1 MNPIGR
7 FQVMALLQAARAF
20 VLGLPLEQAKSWGL
34 NRAIFYAAAKRGFR
48 GTSQLTKEFQEAKKR
63 GEKGP
68 AVFRLGDE
76 MAFTELINGKQYF
89 RIGGKVQ
96 TDEDFK
102 RQIEWRFGPIFK
114 EAWREAIELVSR
126 YDRKTLLSQ
135 REFYERVYRPYRDAL
150 SEKWSSLYLEVRKAR
165 GQRE

>member
-48 GTSQLTKEFQEAKKR
+48 GASQLTREFQEAKRK

-89 RIGGKVQ
+89 RMGRKVQ
-96 TDEDFK
+96 TDEDFR
-102 RQIEWRFGPIFK
+102 RQIEWRFGPIFD

-135 REFYERVYRPYRDAL
+135 REFYEKVYRAYRDSL
-150 SEKWSSLYLEVRKAR
+150 SMKWSNLYLSVRKT
-165 GQRE
+165 REQQE